1 MDFDLI
7 TCTPYAVRGVHQK
20 QTLTPALGLTTSAFI
35 SILTPSTASLDSTLD
50 TISGALDG
58 EWKAPSAM
66 LEDVFVGED
75 ENAARRGGEDT
86 PEGLDGVEGSDVAG
100 GVAVEDKKTQ

>member
-1 MDFDLI
+1 MDVV
-7 TCTPYAVRGVHQK
+7 TCTPYAVHGFHQK
-20 QTLTPALGLTTSAFI
+20 QALTPALGLTTSVLI
-35 SILTPSTASLDSTLD
+35 SLLTPSTASLDSTLD

-86 PEGLDGVEGSDVAG
+86 PEGSDGVEGSDVADG
-100 GVAVEDKKTQ
+100 LAVEDKKTQ